1 MTDGFATRAVHVG
14 QEPDPVTG
22 AVVPPLTLA
31 TTFVMDAAGR
41 PRAGY
46 DYARSGTPGRTAY
59 ESALASLEGGE
70 AALAFPS
77 GLSAEDSLLRVL
89 TRAGDAVVFGGD
101 VYGGTYRL
109 LTTAL
114 AHDGR
119 RGVPIDAVD
128 REASA
133 RVIATERP
141 VLVWIETP
149 SNPLLQIADLAA
161 LAEAAHATGA
171 LLVVDNTFASPALQ
185 RPLALGADVV
195 VHSATKL
202 IGGHSDMTGGAV
214 VTASG
219 ATLPAGRTGAGGS
232 DRIIDEVAWL
242 RNAAGAVPGP
252 FDVWLAARGL
262 KTLRLRA
269 LHASASA
276 LALAEHFEAGAA
288 AGASVTEVI
297 YPGLPAHPGHALASR
312 QMDAYGTVVSL
323 RCATGAIA
331 RALCEKTRLFA
342 LAVSLGAV
350 ESLIEHPA
358 SMTHATKADSPQ
370 AVPEEI
376 VRLSIGLEDVDDLIA
391 DLEQALAASVRD

>member
-14 QEPDPVTG
+14 QDPDPVTG

-31 TTFVMDAAGR
+31 TTFVMDAAGT

-46 DYARSGTPGRTAY
+46 DYARSGTPGRTSF
-59 ESALASLEGGE
+59 ESALASLEGGA

-77 GLSAEDSLLRVL
+77 GLSAEDTLLRVL

-101 VYGGTYRL
+101 VYGGTFRL
-109 LTTAL
+109 LTAAL

-119 RGVPIDAVD
+119 RGVPVDAADLAATAAVI
-128 REASA
+128 EA
-133 RVIATERP
+133 ERP
-141 VLVWIETP
+141 VVVWVETP
-149 SNPLLQIADLAA
+149 SNPLLQIADLAG
-161 LAEAAHATGA
+161 LASAAHAVGA

-185 RPLALGADVV
+185 RPLEFGADVV
-195 VHSATKL
+195 VHSTTKL

-219 ATLPAGRTGAGGS
+219 AVLSARRTGAGGGTS
-232 DRIIDEVAWL
+232 VIDEVGWL
-242 RNAAGAVPGP
+242 RNAVGAVPGP

-269 LHASASA
+269 MHASASA
-276 LALAEHFEAGAA
+276 LRLAEHFAARAASGARD
-288 AGASVTEVI
+288 VVEVI
-297 YPGLPAHPGHALASR
+297 YPGLAAHPGHALATR

-323 RCATGAIA
+323 RCASPELA
-331 RALCEKTRLFA
+331 RAVCERTRLFA

-358 SMTHATKADSPQ
+358 SMTHATKKDSPQ
-370 AVPEEI
+370 AVADEI
-376 VRLSIGLEDVDDLIA
+376 IRLSIGLEDVEDLIA
-391 DLEQALAASVRD
+391 DLEQAFA